1 MSDYKKIID
10 SIKPELEKALSF
22 FENELR
28 KLRTSMFSPSLIEDI
43 KVNLEGSE
51 VTIKELAAVSLL
63 SPREMAI
70 QPWDKS
76 YIQPIEKAI
85 SDSNLGVS
93 PITSKDNIRLSAPAV
108 SEEYRD
114 DLLRNLSGKQEN
126 ARKTIRH
133 FREEAWEKIQE
144 GAKQGLISEDEKF
157 RAKDE
162 LQKMVD
168 QYKDK
173 IGEMAEA
180 KKREIEGK

>member
-1 MSDYKKIID
+1 MTDYKKIIEN
-10 SIKPELEKALSF
+10 IKPELEKALSF
-22 FENELR
+22 FEGELR
-28 KLRTSMFSPSLIEDI
+28 KIRTSMFSPSLIEDI
-43 KVNLEGSE
+43 KVNLEGAE

-63 SPREMAI
+63 SPREMVI

-76 YIQPIEKAI
+76 YVQPIEKAI
-85 SDSNLGVS
+85 SDSNLGAS

-108 SEEYRD
+108 SEEYRGG
-114 DLLRNLSGKQEN
+114 LLRNLSGKQED

-144 GAKQGLISEDEKF
+144 NCKEGLISEDDKF

-162 LQKMVD
+162 LQKLVD

-173 IGEMAEA
+173 ISQMAES
-180 KKREIEGK
+180 KRREIEGK